1 MSMKINTATSMIAE
15 PLFPQHSFV
24 GDIEL
29 SEIQIDSIIKEITTQ
44 TLYKYNW
51 GMSGWNEDSDDV
63 WHLTPRIQSV
73 APLILKQCFDA
84 ITNQYNFPSMGN
96 ILHIGKL
103 QYFLEVRRCFPLI
116 LYPGHDYPYF
126 SHLGAF
132 NGITI
137 LKCTNDGHKVYTRN
151 LNYNVME
158 DNLKFW
164 PPQPKQQIFL
174 PGKVS
179 WGISAGNDSS
189 QTVALISHILL
200 KRTN

>member
-84 ITNQYNFPSMGN
+84 ITNQYNFTSMGN
-96 ILHIGKL
+96 ILHIGKV

>member
-1 MSMKINTATSMIAE
+1 MKINTATSMIAE

-84 ITNQYNFPSMGN
+84 ITNQYNFTSMGN